1 MKTPMTL
8 RLMPIAAAGALM
20 LMALAQSTPGTPL
33 QNIQVGLEPQSGG
46 PLLTATTSGPNAEA
60 AITVTPGIYF
70 VFVANGSS
78 LPGPALLTVIE
89 GSQQRVS
96 GTIPQAAGRAYAPNA
111 TGQGRMAVNWGQN
124 GLVRLRLARA
134 VQAPVFPPCLTL
146 PNGAPRFISAQGTA
160 NGNHGGAYG
169 AAMTA
174 ARAEWS
180 RLARVHNAPG
190 QPDYSDWARAAQTN
204 ASSSV
209 RPGLPPTTV
218 VTLTGQPCRRP

>member
-1 MKTPMTL
+1 MMI
-8 RLMPIAAAGALM
+8 RLIPIAAAGALM

-33 QNIQVGLEPQSGG
+33 PNAQVGLEPQSGG
-46 PLLTATTSGPNAEA
+46 PVLTATTTGPNAEA
-60 AITVTPGIYF
+60 EITVTPGLYF
-70 VFVANGSS
+70 VFVANGST
-78 LPGPALLTVIE
+78 LPSGGALLTVIE
-89 GSQQRVS
+89 GSQQRIS
-96 GTIPQAAGRAYAPNA
+96 GTIPRAAGRAYAPNA
-111 TGQGRMAVNWGQN
+111 TAQGRMVINWGVN
-124 GLVRLRLARA
+124 GQVRLRLAHA
-134 VQAPVFPPCLTL
+134 VQAPVVPPCLTL
-146 PNGAPRFISAQGTA
+146 PNGAPRFISAQGTT
-160 NGNHGGAYG
+160 NGNGGGAYG